1 MARVTVEDC
10 LEHVENRFK
19 LVLLASKRAQQ
30 LLLGADPLVERENDK
45 PTVLALRE
53 IEQGLVTEESMQ
65 ASLAEAVEEQA
76 DFDADDFAAAL
87 HAEISRELNQRAE
100 PQSITPA
107 TMEPQENT
115 SSGPSFSAVPEPR
128 NPLSPPADTADTNEH
143 LSAEESHEDVVS
155 SISLIPD
162 SSVEEE
168 SISPDSDAIVEPSS
182 EENILADAGF
192 ASEIEIQEDD
202 SLDIEFT
209 SATDIQE
216 DDSSQGQ

>member
-10 LEHVENRFK
+10 LKHVENRFK

-53 IEQGLVTEESMQ
+53 IEQGLVTEESMR

-87 HAEISRELNQRAE
+87 HAEISRELSQRVD
-100 PQSITPA
+100 PQSATPA
-107 TMEPQENT
+107 TLELQENA
-115 SSGPSFSAVPEPR
+115 SSGLSFSAVPEPR
-128 NPLSPPADTADTNEH
+128 NSLSPLADTADVNEH
-143 LSAEESHEDVVS
+143 LSPEEPQEDVVS

-162 SSVEEE
+162 SLVEGENT
-168 SISPDSDAIVEPSS
+168 SPDSDAVLESSS
-182 EENILADAGF
+182 EEDALADTGF
-192 ASEIEIQEDD
+192 ASEMEIQEDD
-202 SLDIEFT
+202 SLNIEFT
-209 SATDIQE
+209 SVTDIQE
-216 DDSSQGQ
+216 DDSS